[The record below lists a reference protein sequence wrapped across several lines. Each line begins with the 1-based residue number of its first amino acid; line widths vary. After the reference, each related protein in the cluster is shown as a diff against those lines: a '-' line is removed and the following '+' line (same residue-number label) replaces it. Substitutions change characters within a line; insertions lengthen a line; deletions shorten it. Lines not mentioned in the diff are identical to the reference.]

1 MRRFGTQWKEMQTVA
16 RYILQ
21 RLGQTLL
28 ILLIVSFITYLLIDF
43 LPGDPIAAML
53 GGEISQETYD
63 WWYQELNL
71 DKPVLIRY
79 VLWLKN
85 ALMGDFG
92 HSASYSVPVLQIIGE
107 RVPVT
112 LYLSVLAFLISVPLG
127 ILFGIISAVK
137 RGKPADTAV
146 TLTANVC
153 CCLPQFWL
161 GILLMYIF
169 TIVLK
174 WLPSSGWVWPWED
187 FGESVRRTIMPLT
200 CLTIGGI
207 ASITRQT
214 RSSMLEVIRHY
225 ERRAGS
231 CVSGKGGL
239 ERQQHAK
246 YGAPRAAFDEHGP
259 ARFLHVGFHERKA
272 EPRPFGATRHER
284 KENPVA
290 DRLGNARTVV
300 EHFERQSAFAPN
312 VPDERIAHEARAK
325 FDAGSSRRASP
336 KRFGGVPHKVEK
348 DLREAPFVRQHGRN
362 RHVVVPNEHNLGE
375 FVRDEAPDVFEQFV
389 KLHGARP
396 FGRAVGFQQTLHE
409 ARQSVRLVEDHSRA
423 LAVFVAREVAFQ
435 ELRRTAN
442 AAERIFHLVR
452 EVAQELPVRA
462 RDFGFEPST
471 LVAKD
476 VRQIDRLDEK
486 GASRN
491 ARLVPSGENRTDGPL
506 PVGAEIEARKG

>member
-71 DKPVLIRY
+71 DKSVLIRY
-79 VLWLKN
+79 VLWL
-85 ALMGDFG
+85 
-92 HSASYSVPVLQIIGE
+92 IGE

-169 TIVLK
+169 TIVLG

-214 RSSMLEVIRHY
+214 RSSMLEVIRQDYIRTAKSKGLKGKKVIYIHALKNALLPVITLMGL
-225 ERRAGS
+225 RMGGMLGGS
-231 CVSGKGGL
+231 
-239 ERQQHAK
+239 
-246 YGAPRAAFDEHGP
+246 
-259 ARFLHVGFHERKA
+259 
-272 EPRPFGATRHER
+272 
-284 KENPVA
+284 
-290 DRLGNARTVV
+290 
-300 EHFERQSAFAPN
+300 
-312 VPDERIAHEARAK
+312 
-325 FDAGSSRRASP
+325 
-336 KRFGGVPHKVEK
+336 
-348 DLREAPFVRQHGRN
+348 
-362 RHVVVPNEHNLGE
+362 
-375 FVRDEAPDVFEQFV
+375 
-389 KLHGARP
+389 
-396 FGRAVGFQQTLHE
+396 
-409 ARQSVRLVEDHSRA
+409 
-423 LAVFVAREVAFQ
+423 VFVENVFVIPGMGS
-435 ELRRTAN
+435 LLVN
-442 AAERIFHLVR
+442 AISMQDIPLIQGCVLLIALFTSVVNLITDIIYVLVDPRIKI
-452 EVAQELPVRA
+452 A
-462 RDFGFEPST
+462 
-471 LVAKD
+471 
-476 VRQIDRLDEK
+476 
-486 GASRN
+486 
-491 ARLVPSGENRTDGPL
+491 
-506 PVGAEIEARKG
+506 

>member
-79 VLWLKN
+79 VLWLKK

-112 LYLSVLAFLISVPLG
+112 L
-127 ILFGIISAVK
+127 
-137 RGKPADTAV
+137 
-146 TLTANVC
+146 TANIC

-214 RSSMLEVIRHY
+214 RSSMLEVIRQDYIRTAKSKGLKGKKVIYIHALKNALLPVITLMGL
-225 ERRAGS
+225 RMGGMLGGS
-231 CVSGKGGL
+231 
-239 ERQQHAK
+239 
-246 YGAPRAAFDEHGP
+246 
-259 ARFLHVGFHERKA
+259 
-272 EPRPFGATRHER
+272 
-284 KENPVA
+284 
-290 DRLGNARTVV
+290 
-300 EHFERQSAFAPN
+300 
-312 VPDERIAHEARAK
+312 
-325 FDAGSSRRASP
+325 
-336 KRFGGVPHKVEK
+336 
-348 DLREAPFVRQHGRN
+348 
-362 RHVVVPNEHNLGE
+362 
-375 FVRDEAPDVFEQFV
+375 
-389 KLHGARP
+389 
-396 FGRAVGFQQTLHE
+396 
-409 ARQSVRLVEDHSRA
+409 
-423 LAVFVAREVAFQ
+423 VFVENVFVIPGMGS
-435 ELRRTAN
+435 LLVN
-442 AAERIFHLVR
+442 AISMQDIPLIQGCVLLIALFTSVVNLITDIIYVLVDPRIKI
-452 EVAQELPVRA
+452 A
-462 RDFGFEPST
+462 
-471 LVAKD
+471 
-476 VRQIDRLDEK
+476 
-486 GASRN
+486 
-491 ARLVPSGENRTDGPL
+491 
-506 PVGAEIEARKG
+506 

>member
-161 GILLMYIF
+161 
-169 TIVLK
+169 
-174 WLPSSGWVWPWED
+174 
-187 FGESVRRTIMPLT
+187 
-200 CLTIGGI
+200 
-207 ASITRQT
+207 
-214 RSSMLEVIRHY
+214 LEVIRQDYIRTAKSKGLKGKKVIYIHALKNALLPVITLMGL
-225 ERRAGS
+225 RMGGMLGGS
-231 CVSGKGGL
+231 
-239 ERQQHAK
+239 
-246 YGAPRAAFDEHGP
+246 
-259 ARFLHVGFHERKA
+259 
-272 EPRPFGATRHER
+272 
-284 KENPVA
+284 
-290 DRLGNARTVV
+290 
-300 EHFERQSAFAPN
+300 
-312 VPDERIAHEARAK
+312 
-325 FDAGSSRRASP
+325 
-336 KRFGGVPHKVEK
+336 
-348 DLREAPFVRQHGRN
+348 
-362 RHVVVPNEHNLGE
+362 
-375 FVRDEAPDVFEQFV
+375 
-389 KLHGARP
+389 
-396 FGRAVGFQQTLHE
+396 
-409 ARQSVRLVEDHSRA
+409 
-423 LAVFVAREVAFQ
+423 VFVENVFVIPGMGS
-435 ELRRTAN
+435 LLVN
-442 AAERIFHLVR
+442 AISMQDIPLIQGCVLLIALFTSVVNLITDIIYVLVDPRIKI
-452 EVAQELPVRA
+452 A
-462 RDFGFEPST
+462 
-471 LVAKD
+471 
-476 VRQIDRLDEK
+476 
-486 GASRN
+486 
-491 ARLVPSGENRTDGPL
+491 
-506 PVGAEIEARKG
+506 

>member
-71 DKPVLIRY
+71 DQPVLIRY

-107 RVPVT
+107 RVP
-112 LYLSVLAFLISVPLG
+112 
-127 ILFGIISAVK
+127 
-137 RGKPADTAV
+137 V

-214 RSSMLEVIRHY
+214 RSSMLEVIRQDYIRTAKSKGLKGKKVIYIHALKNALLPVITLMGL
-225 ERRAGS
+225 RMGGMLGGS
-231 CVSGKGGL
+231 
-239 ERQQHAK
+239 
-246 YGAPRAAFDEHGP
+246 
-259 ARFLHVGFHERKA
+259 
-272 EPRPFGATRHER
+272 
-284 KENPVA
+284 
-290 DRLGNARTVV
+290 
-300 EHFERQSAFAPN
+300 
-312 VPDERIAHEARAK
+312 
-325 FDAGSSRRASP
+325 
-336 KRFGGVPHKVEK
+336 
-348 DLREAPFVRQHGRN
+348 
-362 RHVVVPNEHNLGE
+362 
-375 FVRDEAPDVFEQFV
+375 
-389 KLHGARP
+389 
-396 FGRAVGFQQTLHE
+396 
-409 ARQSVRLVEDHSRA
+409 
-423 LAVFVAREVAFQ
+423 VFVENVFVIPGMGS
-435 ELRRTAN
+435 LLVN
-442 AAERIFHLVR
+442 AISMQDIPLIQGCVLLIALFTSVVNLITDIIYVLVDPRIKI
-452 EVAQELPVRA
+452 A
-462 RDFGFEPST
+462 
-471 LVAKD
+471 
-476 VRQIDRLDEK
+476 
-486 GASRN
+486 
-491 ARLVPSGENRTDGPL
+491 
-506 PVGAEIEARKG
+506 